1 MGPKREAVFVC
12 QECGHESLK
21 WLGRCPSCQAWNSLV
36 EEVRPGKSGAFGSL
50 AATRTDLGAQPRAGE
65 PPIPIGKAV
74 SREEQRFSTSIG
86 ELDRVLGGGMVR
98 GSVVLV
104 GGDPG
109 IGKSTLLLQASQG
122 VSSSRGRVLYVSGEE
137 SVDQV
142 KLRADRIGAASDRLF
157 IAAQTDLGVVLEY
170 LRSIA
175 PMLVVIDSI
184 QTMYHP
190 EFPSA
195 PGSVGQVRESTA
207 ELIRFAKTSGVSVVV
222 VGHVTKAGTLAGPRV
237 LEHMV
242 DTVLYFE
249 GEQHHSYRVLRAVKN
264 RFGSTNEIGVFEMR
278 DGGLKE
284 VANPSELFLSQR
296 PVGAAGS
303 VVVASM
309 EGSRPLLVEVQALVG
324 ATNFMGT
331 PRRLATGVDY
341 NRVSII
347 LAVLEKRAGLA
358 LGAQDVYVNV
368 AGGVRLEEP
377 AADLGI
383 AIAAASSFRN
393 VPCDPQ
399 TVVLGELGLAGEVRG
414 VARVEPRLQE
424 AAKLGFRRC
433 LIPRNNLK
441 GLGKPAGTEIIG
453 VENIGAALEVALLR

>member
-36 EEVRPGKSGAFGSL
+36 EEVRSARGGALGSPDTVGSGLRGRFPGGEPVPVGQ
-50 AATRTDLGAQPRAGE
+50 AQP
-65 PPIPIGKAV
+65 
-74 SREEQRFSTSIG
+74 REEQRFSTSIG
-86 ELDRVLGGGMVR
+86 ELDRVLGGGVVR

-109 IGKSTLLLQASQG
+109 IGKSTLLLQASHG
-122 VSSSRGRVLYVSGEE
+122 VSSRQGRVLYVSGEE
-137 SVDQV
+137 SIDQV
-142 KLRADRIGAASDRLF
+142 KLRADRLGAISDCLF
-157 IAAQTDLGVVLEY
+157 IAAHTELGIIGDY
-170 LRSIA
+170 IRSLT
-175 PMLVVIDSI
+175 PMLVIIDSI

-190 EFPSA
+190 EVPSA
-195 PGSVGQVRESTA
+195 PGSVGQVRECTA
-207 ELIRFAKTSGVSVVV
+207 ELVRFAKTYGVSVVV

-249 GEQHHSYRVLRAVKN
+249 GEQHNSYRVLRAVKN

-278 DGGLKE
+278 DKGLKE

-296 PVGAAGS
+296 PVGAPGS

-309 EGSRPLLVEVQALVG
+309 EGTRPLLVEVQALVG

-347 LAVLEKRAGLA
+347 LAVLEKRAGLG
-358 LGAQDVYVNV
+358 LGTQDVYVNV

-393 VPCDPQ
+393 VPCDPR

-414 VARVEPRLQE
+414 VSRVEPRLQE
-424 AAKLGFRRC
+424 AAKLGFQRC
-433 LIPRNNLK
+433 LVPRNNLK
-441 GLGKPAGTEIIG
+441 GLGKLEGTEIIG
-453 VENIGAALEVALLR
+453 VESIGEALEVALLR